1 MSMCDSAQD
10 RNIISKNKAE
20 SIVMSLPI
28 LLAPSLLSA
37 DFMNLE
43 RDVRVLEAGG
53 ADILHVDVMDGHFV
67 PNITIGPPVVAALRR
82 ITKLPLD
89 CHLMIEKP
97 DNFIPAFAEAGA
109 DWISIHQEVSPHLHR
124 SLALIRSLGKKA
136 GIVLNPVTPVEACY
150 DAAEYADYILLMS
163 VNPGF
168 GGQKFIPSFCRRA
181 EKLRSFLDNN
191 GLGNVG
197 IEVDGGIKIENA
209 HDAVCAGA
217 NILVSGSGIFSGDV
231 AENLRIM
238 RRTILP

>member
-1 MSMCDSAQD
+1 
-10 RNIISKNKAE
+10 
-20 SIVMSLPI
+20 MSLPI

-43 RDVRVLEAGG
+43 LDVKTLESGN
-53 ADILHVDVMDGHFV
+53 ADVLHVDVMDGHFV

-82 ITKLPLD
+82 ITDLPLD

-97 DNFIPAFAEAGA
+97 DDFIPTFAEAGA
-109 DWISIHQEVSPHLHR
+109 DWISIHQETSPHLHR
-124 SLALIRSLGKKA
+124 SLALIRSFGKKA
-136 GIVLNPVTPVEACY
+136 GIVLNPVTPIEFCF

-168 GGQKFIPSFCRRA
+168 GGQKFIASFYRRA

-191 GLGNVG
+191 GLGKVE

-209 HDAVCAGA
+209 LDAVRAGA

-231 AENLRIM
+231 AENLHTM
-238 RRTILP
+238 RRAVNA